1 VKHLVLC
8 ALRDS
13 GDVKSVHVAKDKTQV
28 FERVDD
34 PLDKLE
40 DLLQAWQQ
48 GQQSPLPFFPAASLE
63 FVEKKNDLDKA
74 RKKWETDYDSG
85 LNNWFVQVAFR
96 GREPVAEAAFEEWA
110 DKLLAPLVDASRI
123 ISAKK
128 DL

>member
-1 VKHLVLC
+1 M
-8 ALRDS
+8 
-13 GDVKSVHVAKDKTQV
+13 AKDKTQV

-96 GREPVAEAAFEEWA
+96 GNDPLIEQGFVDWA
-110 DKLLAPLVDASRI
+110 DRLATPLVAASSI
-123 ISAKK
+123 ISARK